1 MATARPCAGGEESE
15 AGNIRTMPERGDQNS
30 DTGLVPVFGTWRNI
44 YAAVIVVNLIAM
56 ALVYLFSR
64 FPY

>member
-1 MATARPCAGGEESE
+1 MPTPGG
-15 AGNIRTMPERGDQNS
+15 ANS
-30 DTGLVPVFGTWRNI
+30 DNGPVPIFGTWPRI
-44 YAAVIVVNLIAM
+44 YLAVIVVNLVAM

>member
-1 MATARPCAGGEESE
+1 MPSPGG
-15 AGNIRTMPERGDQNS
+15 PNS
-30 DTGLVPVFGTWRNI
+30 DTGRVPFFGTWRRI
-44 YAAVIVVNLIAM
+44 YISVIVVNLVAM

>member
-1 MATARPCAGGEESE
+1 MSRPIDKTDPES
-15 AGNIRTMPERGDQNS
+15 
-30 DTGLVPVFGTWRNI
+30 VPLFGTWRMI
-44 YAAVIVVNLIAM
+44 YGAVIAINLIAM

>member
-1 MATARPCAGGEESE
+1 MSTPNEKSD
-15 AGNIRTMPERGDQNS
+15 PE
-30 DTGLVPVFGTWRNI
+30 LVPVFGTWRRI